1 MTSEGDAVATA
12 SLDLPALKAKVEALS
27 DQIRDLKASGSDA
40 AKDQIPPLVKE
51 MLAAKKAYADGN
63 GGIGVDGK
71 PYEEP
76 LSKSEKKKREKAAKA
91 AAAAAAAGGGAD
103 GADGEPKADPN
114 SKGSQKKAA
123 KKAEKAAKKAAAKA
137 AAKGGAPPP
146 AAPAKAGKAAAAAAK
161 PATAKKPAACRPAAI
176 GTKSKIPPH
185 TLSFSPNAALT
196 DRPVVALAVA
206 VLTNT
211 VQDYGINSDHTR
223 MAGPGLGLPKPKGG
237 TGINGGEI
245 CGDVTIARYVAR
257 RAARRSRRIRRRHRR
272 GSYRRGRRCR
282 RGRHHRPVC

>member
-12 SLDLPALKAKVEALS
+12 DLSALKAKVEALS

-146 AAPAKAGKAAAAAAK
+146 AAPAKAGKAAAAAK
-161 PATAKKPAACRPAAI
+161 PAAAIKKPACRPAAI

-257 RAARRSRRIRRRHRR
+257 RAARRTRRIRRRHRR
-272 GSYRRGRRCR
+272 G
-282 RGRHHRPVC
+282 RHHRPVC